1 MRGAGVRV
9 VACSNFT
16 AGALLRD
23 CRATVLLP
31 ALSREWFDTLA
42 AAAAGRPGRGPGD
55 PAGDRLPAGGAGG
68 RRASLSWWKR

>member
-16 AGALLRD
+16 AGALMRD

-31 ALSREWFDTLA
+31 ALSQEWFKTLA
-42 AAAAGRPGRGPGD
+42 AAAASRPGRGTGIRPRPPSD
-55 PAGDRLPAGGAGG
+55 WRIGG
-68 RRASLSWWKR
+68 RRDSLSL